1 MPREEAPEAMLTLP
15 LASISDQV
23 EWQEGAAWGQSPL
36 KQAFPGARPS
46 VARRVAAERAGRGGR
61 REAAGPPAGACH
73 LFSGFEF
80 HTAAMVKVMLSL
92 ERAGGASTEIT
103 LTLNPEMYV
112 LVRQRRDFIKTSCL
126 WLSCHMVGVY
136 LNVFFKMPP
145 FFRKEIWEN
154 FYFTSLENSF
164 IRLSMIS
171 RAF

>member
-36 KQAFPGARPS
+36 KQAFPGACPS

-80 HTAAMVKVMLSL
+80 HTAAMKVMLSL

-112 LVRQRRDFIKTSCL
+112 LVRQ
-126 WLSCHMVGVY
+126 GP
-136 LNVFFKMPP
+136 VF
-145 FFRKEIWEN
+145 
-154 FYFTSLENSF
+154 L
-164 IRLSMIS
+164 
-171 RAF
+171 

>member
-46 VARRVAAERAGRGGR
+46 VARRVVTERAGRGGR
-61 REAAGPPAGACH
+61 REAAGPPAG
-73 LFSGFEF
+73 FEF
-80 HTAAMVKVMLSL
+80 HRAAMVKAMLSL

-103 LTLNPEMYV
+103 STLNPETYV
-112 LVRQRRDFIKTSCL
+112 LVRQGRDFIKTSCL

-164 IRLSMIS
+164 IRLSKIS